1 MKTFTL
7 VEYKLIKK
15 PFQIRIALLSCLQLI
30 FRKEEKMM
38 SFNLNRINPNRTQVM
53 FFDGRFET
61 LTNEELEEL
70 LSQTGISEKAEEQES
85 SVTS

>member
-38 SFNLNRINPNRTQVM
+38 SFNLNRINPNQTQVM